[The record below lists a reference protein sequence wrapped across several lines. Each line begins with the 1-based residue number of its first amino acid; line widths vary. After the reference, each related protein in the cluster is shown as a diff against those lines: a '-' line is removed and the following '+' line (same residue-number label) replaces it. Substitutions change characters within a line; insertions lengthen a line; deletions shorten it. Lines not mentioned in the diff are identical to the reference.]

1 MWVYQYKIM
10 RDQNHTFF
18 MILGVTLIIAI
29 PKNKQQV
36 YIFGGNETE
45 KIIILLQ
52 EILILICRNK
62 RAPPPKN
69 SFLMYK

>member
-18 MILGVTLIIAI
+18 MILGVTLVIAI
-29 PKNKQQV
+29 PINKQQV

-45 KIIILLQ
+45 KIII
-52 EILILICRNK
+52 
-62 RAPPPKN
+62 
-69 SFLMYK
+69 Y